1 VKIVVAGETFD
12 YDGEKQPVHEALW
25 IEHVY
30 KRRYGEW
37 QQDMEAGSAKALC
50 MLACLIWRRDGRDV
64 STSFTDILDGTI
76 DFDLNEM
83 LASMA
88 KAAEDAQKEAE
99 AAAAADAASPTPAGS
114 GPAGSPTT
122 ASGTP
127 GSSPST
133 SGSARGK
140 SASSKSRTSRP

>member
-1 VKIVVAGETFD
+1 
-12 YDGEKQPVHEALW
+12 VHEALW

-37 QQDMEAGSAKALC
+37 QQDMEAGSAKALIV
-50 MLACLIWRRDGRDV
+50 LACIVWRRDGRDADAAWR
-64 STSFTDILDGTI
+64 DIMAGDL

-88 KAAEDAQKEAE
+88 KAAEAAQEEAE
-99 AAAAADAASPTPAGS
+99 AAAAAERDAASPTPAGS

-122 ASGTP
+122 GSVTP

-133 SGSARGK
+133 SGSARSK
-140 SASSKSRTSRP
+140 SANSKSRTSRP

>member
-1 VKIVVAGETFD
+1 
-12 YDGEKQPVHEALW
+12 VHEALW

-37 QQDMEAGSAKALC
+37 QDDLSAGSAKALI
-50 MLACLIWRRDGRDV
+50 MLACLIWRRDGRDADAAWQAV
-64 STSFTDILDGTI
+64 LAGEI

-88 KAAEDAQKEAE
+88 KAAEDAQKEA
-99 AAAAADAASPTPAGS
+99 AAEDASPTPAGS
-114 GPAGSPTT
+114 VPAGSATT
-122 ASGTP
+122 GSGTP

-133 SGSARGK
+133 SPSVRGK
-140 SASSKSRTSRP
+140 SGSSKSRTSRL

>member
-1 VKIVVAGETFD
+1 
-12 YDGEKQPVHEALW
+12 VHEALW

-37 QQDMEAGSAKALC
+37 QDDLQLGSAKALI
-50 MLACLIWRRDGRDV
+50 MLACLIWRRDGRDADAAWR
-64 STSFTDILDGTI
+64 DIMAGDL

-88 KAAEDAQKEAE
+88 KAAEDAQEEAE
-99 AAAAADAASPTPAGS
+99 AAAERDAASPTPAGS
-114 GPAGSPTT
+114 GPAGSATT
-122 ASGTP
+122 GSGTP

-140 SASSKSRTSRP
+140 SGSSKSRTSSRLSIM

>member
-1 VKIVVAGETFD
+1 
-12 YDGEKQPVHEALW
+12 VHEALW

-37 QQDMEAGSAKALC
+37 QDDLSAGSAKALI
-50 MLACLIWRRDGRDV
+50 MLACLIWRRDGRDADAAWRDV
-64 STSFTDILDGTI
+64 LDGTL

-99 AAAAADAASPTPAGS
+99 AAAEKDAASPTPAGS
-114 GPAGSPTT
+114 APAGSPTT
-122 ASGTP
+122 GSVTP

-140 SASSKSRTSRP
+140 STKSSASRTSRP

>member
-1 VKIVVAGETFD
+1 M
-12 YDGEKQPVHEALW
+12 HEALW

-37 QQDMEAGSAKALC
+37 QDDLSAGSAKALI
-50 MLACLIWRRDGRDV
+50 MLACLIWRRDGRDADAAWQAV
-64 STSFTDILDGTI
+64 LAGET

-88 KAAEDAQKEAE
+88 KAAEDAQKAE
-99 AAAAADAASPTPAGS
+99 AAAAAEDAASPTPAGS
-114 GPAGSPTT
+114 APAGSATT
-122 ASGTP
+122 GSGTP

-133 SGSARGK
+133 SVSARGK